1 MLKITKEEFKNQ
13 LNAEDL
19 VKRINSNVS
28 FEKNLILRIV
38 PLFIKNLA
46 FKVGY
51 YFLGE
56 SINTCSISN
65 LGIVDL
71 PKDLEKKVLDVDFVN
86 GGRGIVLTL
95 VSVNNHTNI
104 IFNTTLKDLTII
116 NHFIKALSKEKLSI
130 KVDSNYRGEYD
141 EIL

>member
-1 MLKITKEEFKNQ
+1 MK
-13 LNAEDL
+13 A
-19 VKRINSNVS
+19 
-28 FEKNLILRIV
+28 LILA
-38 PLFIKNLA
+38 LFLILA
-46 FKVGY
+46 
-51 YFLGE
+51 L
-56 SINTCSISN
+56 
-65 LGIVDL
+65 
-71 PKDLEKKVLDVDFVN
+71 LDVDFVN